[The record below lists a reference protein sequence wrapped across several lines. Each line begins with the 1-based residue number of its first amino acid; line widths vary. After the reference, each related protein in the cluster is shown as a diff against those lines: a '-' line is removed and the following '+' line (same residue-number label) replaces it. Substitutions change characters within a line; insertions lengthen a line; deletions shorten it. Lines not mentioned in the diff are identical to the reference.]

1 MNLRKLLSRMG
12 MVTVKKKKEEEK
24 EISLKDGPPIDKMI
38 RVDEEKSYIVTKC
51 IYLLRYWRSSRKGV
65 KRGMLLRS

>member
-12 MVTVKKKKEEEK
+12 MVIAKKKKEEEEK

-38 RVDEEKSYIVTKC
+38 RMDEEKSFIVTK
-51 IYLLRYWRSSRKGV
+51 
-65 KRGMLLRS
+65 

>member
-38 RVDEEKSYIVTKC
+38 RVDEEKSYIVTK
-51 IYLLRYWRSSRKGV
+51 
-65 KRGMLLRS
+65 